1 MKDPSPSQ
9 VSKICHLLGSNHSGL
24 LRHRIVTTIGHN
36 GTPGQIDTVWLDL
49 QKWIEANL
57 TVRSASTI
65 ITLLTTSGREAEAIT
80 VLRSLLC
87 PLK

>member
-1 MKDPSPSQ
+1 MTSPSRAQ
-9 VSKICHLLGSNHSGL
+9 VSNICHLLGSNHSHL
-24 LRHRIVTTIGHN
+24 LVHRTVTVIGHN
-36 GTPGQIDTVWLDL
+36 GIPGKVDTVWLDL

-57 TVRSASTI
+57 TVRSASRI
-65 ITLLTTSGREAEAIT
+65 ISLLTTSGREAEAIA